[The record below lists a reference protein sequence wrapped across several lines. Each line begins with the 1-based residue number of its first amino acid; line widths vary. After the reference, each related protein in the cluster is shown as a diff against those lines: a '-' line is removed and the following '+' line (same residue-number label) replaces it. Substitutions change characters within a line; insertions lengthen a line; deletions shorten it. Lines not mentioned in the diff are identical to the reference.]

1 VPFDNGANL
10 NLRIIGSY
18 LYDMIVDTGLG
29 EGPFNYEG
37 QSGPV
42 GSFGGFNT
50 SPNWQSTAWLTYSRN
65 RLTTTLETRY
75 VGSGSLNA
83 QRFESPPGAPSNTQL
98 FSMTTNTVDDR
109 YYLGWSGSY
118 DFADVGGGNGMQV
131 FWAIQ
136 NLLDEDPPVA
146 PGGNV
151 YPTNPVFFDTIGR
164 RYRLGVRFAF

>member
-1 VPFDNGANL
+1 M
-10 NLRIIGSY
+10 IGSY
-18 LYDMIVDTGLG
+18 LYDLIVDSGLG
-29 EGPFNYEG
+29 EGPINYEG

-50 SPNWQSTAWLTYSRN
+50 SPNWQATAWLTYSRD
-65 RLTTTLETRY
+65 RFTTTLETRY
-75 VGSGSLNA
+75 IGSGSLNA
-83 QRFESPPGAPSNTQL
+83 QRFDSPPGDPSNTQL
-98 FSMTTNTVDDR
+98 FSMTTNSVDDR

-118 DFADVGGGNGMQV
+118 SFPQIAGDNGLQV

-136 NLLDEDPPVA
+136 NLLDEEPPVA

-164 RYRLGVRFAF
+164 RYRVGVRFGF